1 MTEAYHLGA
10 RVTPANAVTMGRLV
24 LSIPWLFLVRE
35 DGASWLTFG
44 LGFILAVSDFI
55 DGWLAR
61 RQGVTNAGAFLDP
74 LADKVLV
81 LGGMWALVLRS
92 RFDVLPVV
100 LITLREVVI
109 SVWRSRL
116 GRQGVSVP
124 ARQMAKWKT
133 FIQQLAI
140 GLALLPVLAG
150 EADIVADV
158 MLWVAVVLTLWSGA
172 RYLADG
178 SVAMR
183 SGGAS
188 A

>member
-10 RVTPANAVTMGRLV
+10 RVTPANVITMARLV
-24 LSIPWLFLVRE
+24 LSLPWLVLVH
-35 DGASWLTFG
+35 DQGATWLTFT
-44 LGFILAVSDFI
+44 LGFILGGSDFI

-81 LGGMWALVLRS
+81 LGGLWALVLRS

-100 LITLREVVI
+100 LITVREIVI
-109 SVWRSRL
+109 SLWRSRL

-124 ARQMAKWKT
+124 ARKMAKWKT

-140 GLALLPVLAG
+140 GFAILPLLDGRADAV
-150 EADIVADV
+150 ADIT
-158 MLWVAVVLTLWSGA
+158 LWIAVVLTLWSAA
-172 RYLADG
+172 RYFADG
-178 SVAMR
+178 TSALR
-183 SGGAS
+183 AGEGA